1 MNFDLW
7 TVLGETTLH
16 VESSRI
22 EECMEYYFK
31 HQVHELC
38 VNYARGFDRRDIDF
52 LQSYPDVG
60 SLSLVLSPMFETD
73 ISALRSL
80 RKLRRLHCNISI
92 NVSAVDH
99 PNLEE
104 FRGKWNPSHHY
115 DDFAHL
121 RVLGLS
127 DFRPPS
133 KDLTGLAAPL
143 SLRNLKLVQPK
154 IQTLTGLARFSELEE
169 LELAYVPKNVVD
181 FADVG
186 LLTHLIRLEL
196 EKCKGIQ
203 SYEFLKNLTQLE
215 WLEISGCAD
224 LPSVKFLEHLPAL
237 QHFSFVETTVVD
249 GDLSPVLRLPYV
261 GFFGKRHY
269 SHTPSQVEKIIRQR
283 Q

>member
-1 MNFDLW
+1 MSFDLW
-7 TVLGETTLH
+7 TVNGETRIH

-31 HQVHELC
+31 NQLHELAI
-38 VNYARGFDRRDIDF
+38 NYVRGFSGKDIDF
-52 LQSYPDVG
+52 LHSYPDVT
-60 SLSLVLSPMFETD
+60 SLSLVLPPTADTSG
-73 ISALRSL
+73 IRALRN
-80 RKLRRLHCNISI
+80 LRRLHCDGGIEI
-92 NVSAVDH
+92 DAVDH

-104 FRGKWNPSHHY
+104 FRGEWNPSHRY
-115 DDFAHL
+115 DAFARL
-121 RVLGLS
+121 RVLGLW